1 MNLLSID
8 DLSPENI
15 KNLLYVAREGLF
27 STSRLRHKILATV
40 FFEPSTRT
48 KLSFH
53 SAMMQL
59 GGNVIDLPDN
69 SSLKKGESEEDTIRT
84 LSQYADCLV
93 IRHPR
98 DVKNLA
104 KYSSVPVINA
114 GDGGNEH
121 PTQALL
127 DLHTMAWPMRHTHHK
142 DVIKI
147 MFTGDLYHSRTINS
161 LVKAIYK
168 YYNVYDVELIFTN
181 EINEDLKQY
190 PHTMIDETAIPNYID
205 KVDVLYMT
213 RPQVER
219 HAEKLVISNFILTNE
234 LANKMAKDAIIMHPL
249 PRTKELPPEIDNNF
263 RAKYFEQVKNGLY
276 IRMAILGWLI

>member
-1 MNLLSID
+1 
-8 DLSPENI
+8 
-15 KNLLYVAREGLF
+15 
-27 STSRLRHKILATV
+27 
-40 FFEPSTRT
+40 
-48 KLSFH
+48 
-53 SAMMQL
+53 MMQL
-59 GGNVIDLPDN
+59 GGNVIDLPDS

-84 LSQYADCLV
+84 LSQYADCVV

-98 DVKNLA
+98 DVKGLA

-127 DLHTMAWPMRHTHHK
+127 DLHMMAMLDK
-142 DVIKI
+142 EVLKI

-168 YYNVYDVELIFTN
+168 YYRVYNAELIFTN

-190 PHTMIDETAIPNYID
+190 PHTIIDEAEIPNYID

-219 HAEKLVISNFILTNE
+219 HANKSVISNFVLTSE
-234 LANKMAKDAIIMHPL
+234 LADKMAKDAIIMHPL
-249 PRTKELPPEIDNNF
+249 PRTKELPPEIDANH

-276 IRMAILGWLI
+276 MRMAILNQLL

>member
-8 DLSPENI
+8 DLSPETI
-15 KNLLYVAREGLF
+15 KHLLYVTKEALF
-27 STSRLRHKILATV
+27 STSRLRHKILATA

-59 GGNVIDLPDN
+59 GGNVIDLPDS

-93 IRHPR
+93 IRHPK
-98 DVKNLA
+98 DVKELA

-114 GDGGNEH
+114 GDGSNEH

-127 DLHTMAWPMRHTHHK
+127 DLHTMSVPDWN
-142 DVIKI
+142 VFKI

-161 LVKAIYK
+161 LVKLITK
-168 YYNVYDVELIFTN
+168 YCDASYCTAEFIFTN

-190 PHTMIDETAIPNYID
+190 PHLMIDEADIPNYID
-205 KVDVLYMT
+205 KVKVLYMT

-219 HAEKLVISNFILTNE
+219 HTKKLIVSNFVLTNE
-234 LANKMAKDAIIMHPL
+234 LVDKMAKDAIIMHPL
-249 PRTKELPPEIDNNF
+249 PRMKELPPEIDTNH

-276 IRMAILGWLI
+276 MRMAILGWLI

>member
-48 KLSFH
+48 KLSFQ
-53 SAMMQL
+53 SAMMRL
-59 GGNVIDLPDN
+59 GGNIIDLPDS

-93 IRHPR
+93 IRHPK
-98 DVKNLA
+98 DVKGLA

-127 DLHTMAWPMRHTHHK
+127 DLHMMAMLDK
-142 DVIKI
+142 EVLKI

-168 YYNVYDVELIFTN
+168 YYRVYNAELIFTN

-190 PHTMIDETAIPNYID
+190 PHTMIDEAEIPNYID

-219 HAEKLVISNFILTNE
+219 HANKSVVSNFVLTNE
-234 LANKMAKDAIIMHPL
+234 LADKMAKDAIIMHPL
-249 PRTKELPPEIDNNF
+249 PRTKELPPEIDTNH

-276 IRMAILGWLI
+276 MRMAILNQLL